1 MTDRLLKKNK
11 VLLVDNSLGGHHLPY
26 LRTLLQIS
34 SEEFEIIALLS
45 ERIDDE
51 SDQCFLTQRCY
62 DLRKWS
68 DYAKWVDEVARVAAS
83 EEVDLVHLLY
93 GDCLYRHFGALLDK
107 VPCRKMATFHQF
119 RHSALRDLSV
129 KRIHKVLDL
138 SVVHTDSLARF
149 ARSCGG
155 CEVAVVQYP
164 VFESLSGVPDPD
176 EAKRAWGLKPGVPV
190 VAALGGTR
198 TDKGLDILLE
208 ALRGIEGDY
217 QLLVAGAEQSIG
229 RESIEEAISLLGCHA
244 SVNLRYLSEEELVSA
259 AQAAD
264 IVALPYRRSVDG
276 ASGPLG
282 IGAALGKV
290 IVGPGHGSVGE
301 TIRENHL
308 GHVFE
313 AENARALAKVLD
325 DALSDGFA
333 ADDHYQA
340 YQGKMNP
347 ELFKKSYLDLYC
359 HALKKNCV

>member
-1 MTDRLLKKNK
+1 MAGRLLKKNK

-26 LRTLLQIS
+26 LRTLLQIP
-34 SEEFEIIALLS
+34 SEEFEISALLS
-45 ERIDDE
+45 ERVDDK
-51 SDQCFLTQRCY
+51 SVRCFLTKRCY

-68 DYAKWVDEVARVAAS
+68 DYAKWVDEVACVAAS

-93 GDCLYRHFGALLDK
+93 GDCLYRHFGALLGK

-129 KRIHKVLDL
+129 KRIHKTLDL

-176 EAKRAWGLKPGVPV
+176 EAKRAWGLKPGVPA

-208 ALRGIEGDY
+208 ALRDVEGDY

-229 RESIEEAISLLGCHA
+229 RESIEEATSLLGCHA

-264 IVALPYRRSVDG
+264 IVALPYRRSFDG

-290 IVGPGHGSVGE
+290 IVGPDHGSVGE

-308 GHVFE
+308 GYVFE
-313 AENARALAKVLD
+313 AENIKSLATAMQNALRMDFINDECYTIYKES
-325 DALSDGFA
+325 LSPVGF
-333 ADDHYQA
+333 Q
-340 YQGKMNP
+340 
-347 ELFKKSYLDLYC
+347 ESYVSLYRG
-359 HALKKNCV
+359 VF